1 MNPIRLKV
9 LAVAAA
15 AGMVALAC
23 GGNNGG
29 GGGETLAAD
38 QTLVFPIIDDVQ
50 TLDPGHVQSAVDI
63 TFTQEV
69 FSGLYKFDNNLKQIP
84 DLATGSPDVS
94 SDGKTY
100 TFKMRKDAKFSNG
113 DPIKASDVVYSWNR
127 AARLNDAYATVFDPV
142 VGGTDVEGG
151 KAQTMSGLTAPDDYT
166 VKAQLTDPAGYW
178 LTELALWTANV
189 VDQKVIQSA
198 GEDTWWTKPETYVG
212 SGPFK
217 MTARTP
223 KASMEF
229 APVSGWWGGS
239 TGALKKVKVEIGV
252 DQSSALKKFE
262 AGGYSVVGPANNPP
276 SPDDIL
282 RYKSDPTKQ
291 KLLNI
296 YPGQRSTWMGF
307 NFTKG
312 PFAAKAGGV
321 TPGQQT
327 GGLGNDPGKDGRLAF
342 SHAIDRDQM
351 VDVSCVKG
359 STCQKATGGIL
370 PKGAHGYLGDNTD
383 DTAKFDASVAK
394 ATYQKWDQD
403 GSKVKGLQLR
413 YNTSA
418 TNTQLWS
425 NIQSQ
430 LKSNLNISVE
440 LAPSDFP
447 TLIKD
452 RNAKNAILF
461 RGSWSA
467 DYDHPQDWFS
477 NLFTCA
483 AAAPG
488 KGGNEGYC
496 NPAMDKVL
504 QKADAQQ
511 LDQAVPDYK
520 NAQKMMLQDVIGA
533 PLRYDTQSYVA
544 QTYVKGTGYNGLYDF
559 DWAGMRILKH

>member
-23 GGNNGG
+23 GGNTGG

-38 QTLVFPIIDDVQ
+38 QTMVLPIQDDVT
-50 TLDPGHVQSAVDI
+50 TLDPGHVQSGVDI
-63 TFTQEV
+63 AFTQEL
-69 FSGLYKFDNNLKQIP
+69 FSGLYKFDNNLKEIP
-84 DLATGSPDVS
+84 DIATGSPDVS

-113 DPIKASDVVYSWNR
+113 DPIKASDVIYSWNR
-127 AARLNDAYATVFDPV
+127 AAHLNDAYATVFDPV
-142 VGGTDVEGG
+142 VGGTDVEAG
-151 KAQTMSGLTAPDDYT
+151 KAPTMTGLTAPDDYT

-178 LTELALWTANV
+178 LTELALWTAAV

-198 GEDTWWTKPETYVG
+198 GEDIWWTKADTIIG

-239 TGALKKVKVEIGV
+239 TGALKKIKVEVGV
-252 DQSSALKKFE
+252 DQSSAVKKFE
-262 AGGYSVVGPANNPP
+262 SGGYSLVGMANNPP

-296 YPGQRSTWMGF
+296 YPGSRTTWLGF

-312 PFAAKAGGV
+312 PFAVKPGGV
-321 TPGQQT
+321 TPGQPT
-327 GGLGNDPGKDGRLAF
+327 AGISGDTGKDGRLAF

-351 VDVSCVKG
+351 VDVTCVKG
-359 STCQKATGGIL
+359 ATCQKATGGFIA
-370 PKGAHGYLGDNTD
+370 KGLHGYLGDNTD
-383 DTAKFDASVAK
+383 ENIKFDAAAAK
-394 ATYQKWDQD
+394 ATYQKWDPD

-413 YNTSA
+413 YNASA
-418 TNTQLWS
+418 TNTQLFS
-425 NIQSQ
+425 NVQSQ
-430 LKSNLNISVE
+430 LKSNLNINVE

-461 RGSWSA
+461 RGSWGA
-467 DYDHPQDWFS
+467 DYDHPQDWFA

-483 AAAPG
+483 AAGVG

-496 NPAMDKVL
+496 NPAMDKIL

-520 NAQKMMLQDVIGA
+520 NAQKMMVQDVVGGV
-533 PLRYDTQSYVA
+533 LRYDTQSYVA
-544 QTYVKGTGYNGLYDF
+544 QTYVKGSGFNGLYDY
-559 DWAGMRILKH
+559 DWAGIRILKH